1 MNNIISVG
9 WLDNKGVNFI
19 STADTTAVK
28 TVKHRVTDSKVE
40 VAAPEVVVNYNKY
53 MGGVDQH
60 NHLCSSFSLGKVH
73 EFQKYY
79 GKLLLFVMDVALTNA
94 WVYYSL
100 TNPEEA
106 QRDGARADFFVTL
119 GAQLVKQNTD
129 WESKYKTAS
138 RRALSDNTS
147 IIDVVIPTATQK

>member
-1 MNNIISVG
+1 
-9 WLDNKGVNFI
+9 
-19 STADTTAVK
+19 
-28 TVKHRVTDSKVE
+28 
-40 VAAPEVVVNYNKY
+40 

-147 IIDVVIPTATQK
+147 IIDVVIPTATQKWEILWIGNWQRIQTNGLQLNPIPFELMQ

>member
-1 MNNIISVG
+1 M
-9 WLDNKGVNFI
+9 NFI
-19 STADTTAVK
+19 STEDMTSIK
-28 TVKHRVTDSKVE
+28 TVKRRATDNKVE

-79 GKLLLFVMDVALTNA
+79 VKLLLFVMDVALTNA

-100 TNPEEA
+100 ANPEKA

-119 GAQLVKQNTD
+119 GAQIVKQNID
-129 WESKYKTAS
+129 WESKYKIVS
-138 RRALSDNTS
+138 GRALGDNTS
-147 IIDVVIPTATQK
+147 IIDVVIPTAATVTKEQQHKNDKFIE